1 MKNDEV
7 IRFAGDVSI
16 DRINIISANGFAQN
30 ITNQVVAIEIYE
42 DMFSPFTSG
51 VIAVKETLDFINL
64 FPLIGEEFVEIK
76 VHTPSFT
83 KKNMIFNEQF
93 VIYKLAH
100 RTTTGDRN
108 VVYELHFI
116 SREALVDLNKKISKP
131 YEGKVSDIAQNIL
144 QDSTFGLETKKDLV
158 LEETPNGIKYISNYW
173 SPVKNLNYLAEHARN
188 ANNAP
193 SYLFFE
199 NRNGFNFTSLE
210 TLSTQPSKQ
219 TFVQDAYFREDKI
232 GGETKKKVEEDYK
245 RIVELE
251 VPVLYDL
258 IDRVESGMYA
268 SQQISYDIVT
278 KKYKVKNFDM
288 KDDYN
293 DFKHLNTFS
302 PASQYSLR
310 RPHQLMMNS
319 QYYYDNFNG
328 YRDTT
333 NFRAIQRRI
342 SMMKMA
348 TANQVQ
354 ITVPGRSDYTVGQKV
369 ELDLTKFNPIK
380 KSETDDDIK
389 DAIFSGYYLISSV
402 NHIIDREKHEC
413 VMELIKDSY
422 ILDPDSAKK

>member
-144 QDSTFGLETKKDLV
+144 QDSAFGLETKKDLV

-173 SPVKNLNYLAEHARN
+173 SPV
-188 ANNAP
+188 
-193 SYLFFE
+193 
-199 NRNGFNFTSLE
+199 
-210 TLSTQPSKQ
+210 
-219 TFVQDAYFREDKI
+219 
-232 GGETKKKVEEDYK
+232 
-245 RIVELE
+245 
-251 VPVLYDL
+251 
-258 IDRVESGMYA
+258 
-268 SQQISYDIVT
+268 
-278 KKYKVKNFDM
+278 
-288 KDDYN
+288 
-293 DFKHLNTFS
+293 
-302 PASQYSLR
+302 
-310 RPHQLMMNS
+310 
-319 QYYYDNFNG
+319 
-328 YRDTT
+328 
-333 NFRAIQRRI
+333 
-342 SMMKMA
+342 
-348 TANQVQ
+348 
-354 ITVPGRSDYTVGQKV
+354 
-369 ELDLTKFNPIK
+369 
-380 KSETDDDIK
+380 
-389 DAIFSGYYLISSV
+389 
-402 NHIIDREKHEC
+402 
-413 VMELIKDSY
+413 
-422 ILDPDSAKK
+422 